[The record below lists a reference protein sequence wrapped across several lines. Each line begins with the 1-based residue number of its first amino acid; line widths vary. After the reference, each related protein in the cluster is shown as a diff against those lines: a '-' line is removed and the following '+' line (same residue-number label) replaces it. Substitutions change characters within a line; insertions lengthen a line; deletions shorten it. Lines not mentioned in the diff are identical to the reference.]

1 MTLNSASTSRLR
13 PSTSEVPITS
23 RWCNRALRPLTST
36 ILRLE
41 KHWKITPLSAPQ
53 GTNNGSNPI
62 DTLRL
67 VAAGLPSDA
76 RESSESEYTP
86 DDPTWVPGGGGGG
99 AGRRK
104 IKHRYSGGNNRSR
117 VVVRSPEAQKLA
129 PGEFSIPTP
138 LIKGRVRGRRGGE
151 GEEVDP
157 MMGLPDEGDVSAV
170 RSSQNRTNTTTKRK
184 TPNNQVAWRDWGDE
198 YNDPSYIN
206 IVQGIFGIWD
216 SFLTMTAPRQHS
228 NRGARSLMS
237 MALDKTSMYIMREQE
252 AADNAEEKD
261 EKVDAADVIITELE
275 DMYGLSNNG
284 WKPLKSLVRLHGIR
298 LVCEAIRKRWI
309 SPKVARQLALNAI
322 DSSSYDATREV
333 LSALLSVTQRID
345 GPRHLDCTLFSFGN
359 FGIFHTL
366 ATYVNKSGN
375 LSFFFREVGPLLQ
388 RGIVPVEWIA
398 TESMKPFVT
407 HAIQS
412 ISCDD
417 EDCAASVL
425 FIANAILA
433 ASGSSASF
441 NTTSLGQ
448 PATQVMDKIVVIG
461 PTRSPRRRISRNTS
475 SNPPAKISEYLSIAL
490 NNSISSII
498 SILCSAH
505 IVRFGKQRPYTS
517 SPASSMQHILTRL
530 SAIVQRDM
538 ELAFFDLTTTRSR
551 SELLRI
557 GYILMADYLLGCCCK
572 EIGKNYAPM
581 GRLLANFEYFIRP
594 LKNRNDLTSGLSA
607 LVTNASHRCGRAREE
622 DAFLQLRFFS
632 KALTADYLQRYPT
645 LRALLGKVAVDM
657 ALDFAEETLHP
668 DHHSWASDIQTK
680 VSSYEHISLNND
692 GMLMLTP
699 SLALSKTGYVWE
711 DGIGEWVAAAKV
723 PTRPPYTR
731 RRTMPNL
738 PKAIEQDDSGSSSR
752 SSTPS
757 SEVSDDGGSSSIT
770 SDSSSPLCVRKRK
783 EYPASLDVKPSK
795 RARTISPAILNAN
808 SRQPRS
814 RKSEPWTLYV
824 DELEDSG
831 GGSDVS
837 MPERSKTSSVKPY
850 AQEPS
855 IHRKPA
861 LRERKDINY
870 SHSTS
875 VAVPIKPPHEPQG
888 VEVEVVIVNNNKL
901 KDVTNTNRINY
912 QFRDKNHYEKGSNK
926 ASISDSN
933 PNDKSD
939 DDDDDILTN
948 KPPPR
953 FFDLRRR
960 SIGISTSIPATVT
973 ASNKTSSRP
982 SSPMAMVTRLRSTR
996 SSSSSL
1002 RNQATVR
1009 VVVPDSGGSSDDE
1022 LSFL

>member
-13 PSTSEVPITS
+13 PSASEVPITS

-41 KHWKITPLSAPQ
+41 KHWKITPLSVPQ
-53 GTNNGSNPI
+53 GTINGSNAL

-67 VAAGLPSDA
+67 EAAGAPSDA
-76 RESSESEYTP
+76 RESSESESTP
-86 DDPTWVPGGGGGG
+86 DDPTWVPGGGGG

-104 IKHRYSGGNNRSR
+104 IKHRYSGGNRSR

-138 LIKGRVRGRRGGE
+138 LIKGRVRGRRGSE
-151 GEEVDP
+151 GEDVGSI
-157 MMGLPDEGDVSAV
+157 MGPPDEDNVSAV
-170 RSSQNRTNTTTKRK
+170 QNSQNWTNTTTKRK
-184 TPNNQVAWRDWGDE
+184 TLNNQVAWRDWGDE

-345 GPRHLDCTLFSFGN
+345 GPWHIDCTLFSLAN
-359 FGIFHTL
+359 FGIFNTL

-388 RGIVPVEWIA
+388 RGIVAVEWIA

-425 FIANAILA
+425 FVANTMLA
-433 ASGSSASF
+433 ASGSSATF

-448 PATQVMDKIVVIG
+448 SATQVMDKIVVIG

-475 SNPPAKISEYLSIAL
+475 SNPPAKISEYVSIAL

-530 SAIVQRDM
+530 SAIVQHDL
-538 ELAFFDLTTTRSR
+538 ELAVFDLTTNRSR

-572 EIGKNYAPM
+572 ETRKNYAAM
-581 GRLLANFEYFIRP
+581 ARLLANFEYFIRP

-607 LVTNASHRCGRAREE
+607 LVTNVSHRCGRAREE

-632 KALTADYLQRYPT
+632 KALTADHLQRYPT

-680 VSSYEHISLNND
+680 VSSYEPIPLDTD

-723 PTRPPYTR
+723 PTKPPYTR

-757 SEVSDDGGSSSIT
+757 SDLSNNDGSSSIT

-783 EYPASLDVKPSK
+783 EYPASFGAKSSK
-795 RARTISPAILNAN
+795 RARTISPAILTAN
-808 SRQPRS
+808 SRQLRS
-814 RKSEPWTLYV
+814 RKSEPWDLYV
-824 DELEDSG
+824 DEFEDGESD
-831 GGSDVS
+831 SDVS
-837 MPERSKTSSVKPY
+837 MPDRMATSSVKPY
-850 AQEPS
+850 AQEPALP
-855 IHRKPA
+855 RKPV
-861 LRERKDINY
+861 LGEGKGINY
-870 SHSTS
+870 SRSTS

-888 VEVEVVIVNNNKL
+888 VGVEVVIVNNNKL
-901 KDVTNTNRINY
+901 KDVTNTKRISSR
-912 QFRDKNHYEKGSNK
+912 FRDKNHYEKASNE
-926 ASISDSN
+926 AYISDSN
-933 PNDKSD
+933 SNDKT

-948 KPPPR
+948 EPPPR

-960 SIGISTSIPATVT
+960 SIGISTSTPAT
-973 ASNKTSSRP
+973 ASKKTNSRP
-982 SSPMAMVTRLRSTR
+982 SSPMAMITRLRSTR
-996 SSSSSL
+996 SSSL
-1002 RNQATVR
+1002 RNQAAVR
-1009 VVVPDSGGSSDDE
+1009 AVVPDSEGSSDDE